1 MTYTY
6 NYNFDS
12 SDAVLGGMLVGY
24 LITFLVIY
32 VLSVIAMWK
41 IFTKAGKPG
50 WASLIPIYN
59 IVELDMSD
67 GDEKQLRVNL
77 IVNKWNINNFVRDE
91 EHCKEYF
98 VDLPKEE
105 NRWKHENKTPVLPD
119 GVSIREIR
127 CLYSDH
133 MNHKKIINM
142 MYDNLYDSSQN
153 DYCNDRKFIAKVYAD
168 NKWVELWHLLN
179 S

>member
-59 IVELDMSD
+59 IVVMYQIVGLNP
-67 GDEKQLRVNL
+67 LL
-77 IVNKWNINNFVRDE
+77 IILLFIPFINVIAAI
-91 EHCKEYF
+91 
-98 VDLPKEE
+98 
-105 NRWKHENKTPVLPD
+105 VLSIIQCIRLSKAFGK
-119 GVSIREIR
+119 GVGFTFGLIFLSPIFLLI
-127 CLYSDH
+127 LGFG
-133 MNHKKIINM
+133 
-142 MYDNLYDSSQN
+142 N
-153 DYCNDRKFIAKVYAD
+153 DKYIGF
-168 NKWVELWHLLN
+168 EQ
-179 S
+179 

>member
-59 IVELDMSD
+59 IVVMYQIVGINPL
-67 GDEKQLRVNL
+67 L
-77 IVNKWNINNFVRDE
+77 IILLFIPFINGIAAI
-91 EHCKEYF
+91 
-98 VDLPKEE
+98 
-105 NRWKHENKTPVLPD
+105 VL
-119 GVSIREIR
+119 SIILCIR
-127 CLYSDH
+127 LS
-133 MNHKKIINM
+133 KAFGKGTGFTFGLIFLSPIF
-142 MYDNLYDSSQN
+142 LLILGFGN
-153 DYCNDRKFIAKVYAD
+153 DKYIGF
-168 NKWVELWHLLN
+168 EQ
-179 S
+179 

>member
-50 WASLIPIYN
+50 WSSLIPIYN
-59 IVELDMSD
+59 TVVMYQIVGLHP
-67 GDEKQLRVNL
+67 LL
-77 IVNKWNINNFVRDE
+77 IILLFIPFINGIAAI
-91 EHCKEYF
+91 
-98 VDLPKEE
+98 
-105 NRWKHENKTPVLPD
+105 VL
-119 GVSIREIR
+119 SIIQCIR
-127 CLYSDH
+127 LS
-133 MNHKKIINM
+133 KAFGKGTGFTFGLIFLSPIF
-142 MYDNLYDSSQN
+142 LLILGFGN
-153 DYCNDRKFIAKVYAD
+153 DKYIGF
-168 NKWVELWHLLN
+168 EQ
-179 S
+179 

>member
-59 IVELDMSD
+59 IVVMYQIVGLNP
-67 GDEKQLRVNL
+67 LL
-77 IVNKWNINNFVRDE
+77 IILLFIPFINGIAAI
-91 EHCKEYF
+91 
-98 VDLPKEE
+98 
-105 NRWKHENKTPVLPD
+105 VL
-119 GVSIREIR
+119 SIIQCIR
-127 CLYSDH
+127 LS
-133 MNHKKIINM
+133 KVFGKGAGFTFGLIFLSPIF
-142 MYDNLYDSSQN
+142 LLILGFGN
-153 DYCNDRKFIAKVYAD
+153 DKYIGF
-168 NKWVELWHLLN
+168 EQ
-179 S
+179 

>member
-59 IVELDMSD
+59 IVVMYQIVGLNP
-67 GDEKQLRVNL
+67 LL
-77 IVNKWNINNFVRDE
+77 IILLFIPFINVIAAI
-91 EHCKEYF
+91 
-98 VDLPKEE
+98 
-105 NRWKHENKTPVLPD
+105 VL
-119 GVSIREIR
+119 SIIQCIR
-127 CLYSDH
+127 LS
-133 MNHKKIINM
+133 KAFGKSTGFTFGLIFLSPIF
-142 MYDNLYDSSQN
+142 LLILGFGN
-153 DYCNDRKFIAKVYAD
+153 DKYIGF
-168 NKWVELWHLLN
+168 EQ
-179 S
+179 

>member
-59 IVELDMSD
+59 IVVMYQIVGLNP
-67 GDEKQLRVNL
+67 LL
-77 IVNKWNINNFVRDE
+77 IILLFIPFINVIAAI
-91 EHCKEYF
+91 
-98 VDLPKEE
+98 
-105 NRWKHENKTPVLPD
+105 VL
-119 GVSIREIR
+119 SIIQCIR
-127 CLYSDH
+127 LS
-133 MNHKKIINM
+133 KAFGKGAGFTFGLIFLSPIF
-142 MYDNLYDSSQN
+142 LLTLGFGN
-153 DYCNDRKFIAKVYAD
+153 DKYIGF
-168 NKWVELWHLLN
+168 EQ
-179 S
+179 

>member
-59 IVELDMSD
+59 IVVMYQIVELNP
-67 GDEKQLRVNL
+67 LL
-77 IVNKWNINNFVRDE
+77 IILLFIPFINGIAAI
-91 EHCKEYF
+91 
-98 VDLPKEE
+98 
-105 NRWKHENKTPVLPD
+105 VL
-119 GVSIREIR
+119 SIIR
-127 CLYSDH
+127 CIKLS
-133 MNHKKIINM
+133 KAFGKGTGFTFGLIFLSPIF
-142 MYDNLYDSSQN
+142 LLILGFGN
-153 DYCNDRKFIAKVYAD
+153 DKYIGF
-168 NKWVELWHLLN
+168 EQ
-179 S
+179 

>member
-50 WASLIPIYN
+50 WASLIPVYN
-59 IVELDMSD
+59 IVVMYQIVGLNPLLVILLFIPFINGIAAIVLSIIQCIKLSKVF
-67 GDEKQLRVNL
+67 GKGTGFTFGL
-77 IVNKWNINNFVRDE
+77 IFLSPIFLLILG
-91 EHCKEYF
+91 F
-98 VDLPKEE
+98 
-105 NRWKHENKTPVLPD
+105 
-119 GVSIREIR
+119 G
-127 CLYSDH
+127 
-133 MNHKKIINM
+133 
-142 MYDNLYDSSQN
+142 N
-153 DYCNDRKFIAKVYAD
+153 DKYIGF
-168 NKWVELWHLLN
+168 EQ
-179 S
+179 

>member
-59 IVELDMSD
+59 IVVMYQNSWI
-67 GDEKQLRVNL
+67 KST
-77 IVNKWNINNFVRDE
+77 INNS
-91 EHCKEYF
+91 
-98 VDLPKEE
+98 
-105 NRWKHENKTPVLPD
+105 
-119 GVSIREIR
+119 SI
-127 CLYSDH
+127 YS
-133 MNHKKIINM
+133 I
-142 MYDNLYDSSQN
+142 Y
-153 DYCNDRKFIAKVYAD
+153 
-168 NKWVELWHLLN
+168 
-179 S
+179 